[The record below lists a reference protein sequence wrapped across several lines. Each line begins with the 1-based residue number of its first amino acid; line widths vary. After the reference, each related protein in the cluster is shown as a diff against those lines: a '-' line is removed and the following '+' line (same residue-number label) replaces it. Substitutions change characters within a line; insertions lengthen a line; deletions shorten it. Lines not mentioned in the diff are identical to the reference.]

1 MEFLRQ
7 VSVTFYNQVSGILV
21 VFGAVFILLG
31 SVFLL
36 KSKRRLTQTVESL
49 KKSEENHNLLI
60 KTIPSVV
67 YKGYADWSVDFFDD
81 KFEKASGYAMEDFNS
96 RKLKWDELILPED
109 LEGAKEVFKQALKG
123 NRFYTREYRIK
134 LKSGK
139 IVWIRE
145 RAQIILDKDDKIEY
159 VIGLYTDITE
169 EHQMAAALAENEEN
183 FRMLIKSVPAVVF
196 KGYSD
201 GSVDFFIDDKIRAL
215 TGYSLDDFA
224 SRRKRWTDL
233 IFPGDVEKCKESLK
247 QALETDHKSYTREY
261 RIKVKSGD
269 LLWIRERAQI
279 TCAENGR
286 IAYIIGIFSD
296 ITEQHEME
304 AALEKLRRQNEMIL
318 NSIGEGLFGLD
329 ATGKV
334 TFINAAALSLTGFE
348 ADELMGQN
356 FHQLTHHKKPD
367 GSPYPQHECPIYATL
382 RYGDKHRVNDDIFWT
397 KSGSPLPVEYV
408 TNPIEQNGKVVGAV
422 GVFRDI
428 TLRKRGEAEIK
439 KAHNYLNNVLDNT
452 AEAIGIVDRHGVVKK
467 WNKASEEIYGYS
479 FEELQGK
486 PAFDLYAD
494 KDELA
499 KMLIQLRREGFIR
512 SYEIPMKR
520 KDGSTFPCS
529 LSVKVL
535 RDAEGNNMG
544 SVTVARDLTEVKDNL
559 EKLQSANVKLQALVD
574 ESNQRNRNMTLLQEM
589 SDVFQ
594 SCQTSG
600 ETYSAIAHFAP
611 KFFPDYAGAL
621 YILNG
626 AKDLF
631 ELTAVWGDASAVEMA
646 FGQDECWSLRRTR
659 AYLVPDSKETMNCR
673 HVSGDLPGSYLC
685 VPMMAQGEIMGI
697 FHLQKPTT
705 ERPDQMQVISQFA
718 TTVAEAM
725 ALALANLKL
734 RETLRN
740 QAIRDALT
748 GLFNRRYLEET
759 MERELSRN
767 KRQGTPLGVIMLDLD
782 HFKEYNDTYGHN
794 FGDELLV
801 ALGQLIQDQ
810 VRREDIACR
819 FGGEEFLLMMPG
831 APLEVTLQRA
841 QELNQAVKQL
851 HTSSSSLKPITISA
865 GVAIYPNN
873 GSTAKDVIR
882 AADAALYRAKAEGRD
897 RVVVANG
904 LESMAAAN

>member
-1 MEFLRQ
+1 MEIIRQ
-7 VSVTFYNQVSGILV
+7 ALVMFYNHMSGIMV
-21 VFGAVFILLG
+21 VFGGIFIVLG
-31 SVFLL
+31 SFFLL
-36 KSKRRLTQTVESL
+36 KSKRRLTEMVESL
-49 KKSEENHNLLI
+49 KKGEDNHRLLI
-60 KTIPSVV
+60 KTVPSVV

-81 KFEKASGYAMEDFNS
+81 KFEKASGYAVEDFNS
-96 RKLKWDELILPED
+96 RKLKWDEIILPED

-123 NRFYTREYRIK
+123 NKFYTREYRIK

-145 RAQIILDKDDKIEY
+145 RAQIILDKDGKIEY

-169 EHQMAAALAENEEN
+169 EHQMAATLAEQEEN
-183 FRMLIKSVPAVVF
+183 FRMLVRSVPAIVF
-196 KGYSD
+196 KGDSD

-224 SRRKRWTDL
+224 SHRKRWTDL
-233 IFPGDVEKCKESLK
+233 IFPGDLEKCKESLK
-247 QALETDHKSYTREY
+247 QALKTDHKSYMREY
-261 RIKVKSGD
+261 RIKVKSGK
-269 LLWIRERAQI
+269 LLWIRERARI
-279 TCAENGR
+279 ICDENDR

-296 ITEQHEME
+296 ITEEHEMG
-304 AALEKLRRQNEMIL
+304 AALEKLRLQNEMIL

-329 ATGKV
+329 STGKV
-334 TFINAAALSLTGFE
+334 TFINTAALSLTGFK
-348 ADELMGQN
+348 ADDLMGQS
-356 FHQLTHHKKPD
+356 FHQLTHYKKLD
-367 GSPYPQHECPIYATL
+367 GSPYPQQECPIHATL
-382 RYGDKHRVNDDIFWT
+382 RYGDKHRIDDIFWT
-397 KSGSPLPVEYV
+397 KDGSPLPVEYM

-428 TLRKRGEAEIK
+428 TLRKRGEAEVK
-439 KAHNYLNNVLDNT
+439 KAYNYLNNVLDNT
-452 AEAIGIVDRHGVVKK
+452 AEAIGIVDRHGVVEK
-467 WNKASEEIYGYS
+467 WNKACEDIYGYS
-479 FEELQGK
+479 FDELQGK

-499 KMLIQLRREGFIR
+499 KMLVQLRQDGFVR
-512 SYEIPMKR
+512 HYEIKMKR

-535 RDAEGNNMG
+535 RDAEGKNMG
-544 SVTVARDLTEVKDNL
+544 SVTVARDLTEMKDNL
-559 EKLQSANVKLQALVD
+559 EKLQSANTKLQALVD

-600 ETYSAIAHFAP
+600 EAYSAIAHFAP

-631 ELTAVWGDASAVEMA
+631 ELTAVWGEASAVELA
-646 FGQDECWSLRRTR
+646 FGHDECWSLRRTR
-659 AYLVPDSKETMNCR
+659 AYLVPDSTQTMNCR

-697 FHLQKPTT
+697 FHLQKPAT
-705 ERPDQMQVISQFA
+705 ERPDQMKVISQFV

-767 KRQGTPLGVIMLDLD
+767 KRQGTALGVIMLDLD

-794 FGDELLV
+794 SGDELLV

-819 FGGEEFLLMMPG
+819 YGGEEFLLVMPG
-831 APLEVTLQRA
+831 ASTEVTLQRA

-873 GSTAKDVIR
+873 GANAKDVIR

>member
-1 MEFLRQ
+1 MEIIKQ
-7 VSVTFYNQVSGILV
+7 VVVTFYNQVSGILV
-21 VFGAVFILLG
+21 IFGGVFILLG
-31 SVFLL
+31 AFYLL
-36 KSKRRLTQTVESL
+36 RSKRRLSETVESL
-49 KKSEENHNLLI
+49 KKSEENHRLLI

-81 KFEKASGYAMEDFNS
+81 KFEKASGYAMEDFKS

-109 LEGAKEVFKQALKG
+109 LDGAREAFKQALKG
-123 NRFYTREYRIK
+123 NHFYTREYRIK
-134 LKSGK
+134 MKPGN

-145 RAQIILDKDDKIEY
+145 RSQIILDKDGRIEY

-169 EHQMAAALAENEEN
+169 EHQMATALAENEEN

-201 GSVDFFIDDKIRAL
+201 GSVDFFIDEKIKTL
-215 TGYSLDDFA
+215 TGYSLEDFG

-233 IFPGDVEKCKESLK
+233 IYPLDVEKCKESLK
-247 QALETDHKSYTREY
+247 QALKTDHKSYTREY
-261 RIKVKSGD
+261 RIKIRTGN

-279 TCAENGR
+279 ICDEKGK

-296 ITEQHEME
+296 ITDQHEME
-304 AALEKLRRQNEMIL
+304 AAMEKLRLQNEMVL

-329 ATGKV
+329 SEGKL

-348 ADELMGQN
+348 TDELMGQN
-356 FHQLTHHKKPD
+356 FHDLTHHKKPD

-382 RYGDKHRVNDDIFWT
+382 RYGDKRQVSDDIFWT
-397 KSGSPLPVEYV
+397 KAGSPLPVEYV
-408 TNPIEQNGKVVGAV
+408 TNPIEQDGKVVGAV

-428 TLRKRGEAEIK
+428 TLRKRGEAEVK
-439 KAHNYLNNVLDNT
+439 RAQQFLNNILDNS
-452 AEAIGIVDRHGVVKK
+452 AEAIGIVDQHGIVKK
-467 WNKASEEIYGYS
+467 WNKSCEEVYGYS
-479 FEELQGK
+479 FEELKGK

-499 KMLIQLRREGFIR
+499 KMLIQLRRDGFVR
-512 SYEIPMKR
+512 HYEIKMKR

-535 RDAEGNNMG
+535 RDEEGKNMG
-544 SVTVARDLTEVKDNL
+544 SVTVARDLTEMKDNL
-559 EKLQSANVKLQALVD
+559 DKLQSTNAKLQALVD
-574 ESNQRNRNMTLLQEM
+574 ESNQRNRHMTLLQEM

-697 FHLQKPTT
+697 FHLQKIET
-705 ERPDQMQVISQFA
+705 EAPDRMKVIAQFS

-767 KRQGTPLGVIMLDLD
+767 KRQGSALGVIMLDLD

-819 FGGEEFLLMMPG
+819 
-831 APLEVTLQRA
+831 
-841 QELNQAVKQL
+841 
-851 HTSSSSLKPITISA
+851 
-865 GVAIYPNN
+865 
-873 GSTAKDVIR
+873 
-882 AADAALYRAKAEGRD
+882 YRG
-897 RVVVANG
+897 
-904 LESMAAAN
+904 